1 MRGMWGIDLARG
13 AILAFAMVNAALF
26 SALLPLWEGFDEPFH
41 YGYVEELWQAKR
53 LPVFARTPLPYDVVA
68 SFQLAPVS
76 NVARRAIP
84 EAIAYDAWFALPDA
98 AREQRRRA
106 LEQLAA
112 DSRVVTRGNYEAHQP
127 PLAYLLLAPLDGA
140 LARLPL
146 TVRVL
151 VLRLFC
157 GVGSVLLLFAG
168 ASALCRA
175 LQVPEPFAT
184 AALFGIFCSEM
195 FYATSA
201 HVANDWLAIGVSA
214 FLFAALAWFVK
225 EPVGAPGRRTALAV
239 GAWLAAG
246 LLTKAYFLVFAVFA
260 ASVAAAL
267 LVRRRVRIG
276 TVLPGAARV
285 VVLAGPWYA
294 RNFVLYGNIGGTP
307 EAFDG
312 IGIGQALAAAMRID
326 WPATAGY
333 LARASLWTGNNW
345 FNSYSRTTLN
355 VLLAMLA
362 LAMVAWIWRRR
373 AIRSAE
379 WTVFAA
385 VVLFLAAIA
394 YEGCAMVADRPG
406 QTVAGPS
413 PWYTQVLL
421 APVMALAYLGLSSW
435 KRVGRVLAGAM
446 VTLWAWILGA
456 TWTLKLFPMYSGGG
470 SSAMRA
476 RDVWNWWTHDAAAH
490 ARTLSLTALAPAAW
504 LYAGLAVALALTVGV
519 WALQIRGLVR
529 EASASRRPPNRGPRP
544 AGRILPDET

>member
-1 MRGMWGIDLARG
+1 MRGTWGIDLARK
-13 AILAFAMVNAALF
+13 AILPFAIVNAALF

-41 YGYVEELWQAKR
+41 YGYVEELWQSKR
-53 LPVFARTPLPYDVVA
+53 LPVFAQTPLPYDVIA

-84 EAIAYDAWFALPDA
+84 EAIAYDAWFELPDGE
-98 AREQRRRA
+98 RERRRRA
-106 LEQLAA
+106 LEQLTA
-112 DSRVVTRGNYEAHQP
+112 DARAVSRGNYEAHQP
-127 PLAYLLLAPLDGA
+127 PLAYILLAPLDRS
-140 LARLPL
+140 LAKLPL

-151 VLRLFC
+151 VLRLIC
-157 GVGSVLLLFAG
+157 GVCAVVLLFFG

-175 LQVPEPFAT
+175 LEVPEPFAT

-195 FYATSA
+195 LYATTA
-201 HVANDWLAIGVSA
+201 HVANDWLAVGVSA
-214 FLFAALAWFVK
+214 FFFAGLARFVR
-225 EPVGAPGRRTALAV
+225 EPGRRTALAV
-239 GAWLAAG
+239 AAWLAAG
-246 LLTKAYFLVFAVFA
+246 LLTKASFLVFAVFG
-260 ASVAAAL
+260 ASVAAVL

-276 TVLPGAARV
+276 TVLPGAALA

-294 RNFVLYGNIGGTP
+294 RNIVLYGNIGGTP

-312 IGIGQALAAAMRID
+312 IGLRRALAAAPRID

-379 WTVFAA
+379 WAVSAA

-394 YEGCAMVADRPG
+394 YEACAMVADRPG

-421 APVMALAYLGLSSW
+421 APMMALAFLGLSGW
-435 KRVGRVLAGAM
+435 KRVGRVLAGAI
-446 VTLWAWILGA
+446 VTVWAWILVA
-456 TWTLKLFPMYSGGG
+456 TWTLKLFPMYAGGF

-476 RDVWNWWTHDAAAH
+476 REVWNWWAHSAAARAH
-490 ARTLSLTALAPAAW
+490 TLSLTALAPAAW
-504 LYAGLAVALALTVGV
+504 LYAGLVVALALTVAV
-519 WALQIRGLVR
+519 WGLVIGAVSSR
-529 EASASRRPPNRGPRP
+529 QSAVS
-544 AGRILPDET
+544 